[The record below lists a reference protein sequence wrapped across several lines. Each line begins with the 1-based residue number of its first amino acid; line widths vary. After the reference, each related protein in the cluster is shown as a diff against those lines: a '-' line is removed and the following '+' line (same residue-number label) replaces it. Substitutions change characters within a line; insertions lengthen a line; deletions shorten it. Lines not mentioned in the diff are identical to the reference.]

1 MGVRSPI
8 VRGYY
13 LGGYYTLLV
22 TNDDG
27 EVIGTVY
34 GERVEWVVPAR
45 PDINVY
51 TILPGYN
58 EMSFTLDAESYEVY
72 LESVEDPKTVI
83 YDADDGVVDGCV
95 HGLTEGTEYIVHFRV
110 PPTEDS
116 FASPPYFLVETHTTL
131 IRTRLS
137 VEAAETSWSWR
148 PASALSLIHI
158 SAARSR
164 CAPRFL

>member
-1 MGVRSPI
+1 M
-8 VRGYY
+8 
-13 LGGYYTLLV
+13 V

-45 PDINVY
+45 PDIKVY

-72 LESVEDPKTVI
+72 LQSVEDPNTVI

-137 VEAAETSWSWR
+137 
-148 PASALSLIHI
+148 LSLIHI
-158 SAARSR
+158 
-164 CAPRFL
+164 